1 MKTIHLHDV
10 WSGPDNSRL
19 VSKQFSFRLPV
30 HLAAKIAALGDMYPQ
45 KNRTQ
50 LVSDLLTAA
59 MDNLEVNL
67 PFEKGQSDTT
77 ENEYYAKL
85 HAEQEG
91 YEHEKAYMITGA
103 RSRFRRLTNKYY
115 KEFEKELGNETAEDI
130 YGELWLSEEEFIK

>member
-1 MKTIHLHDV
+1 MKTNHLHDV

-59 MDNLEVNL
+59 MDNFEVNL
-67 PFEKGQSDTT
+67 PFEKGQGDTT
-77 ENEYYAKL
+77 ENDYYAKL
-85 HAEQEG
+85 HAEHEG
-91 YEHEKAYMITGA
+91 YEHEQAYMITGA
-103 RSRFRRLTNKYY
+103 RSRFRHLTNKYY
-115 KEFEKELGNETAEDI
+115 KELEKELGNETPEDI
-130 YGELWLSEEEFIK
+130 YGELWLSEAEFVK